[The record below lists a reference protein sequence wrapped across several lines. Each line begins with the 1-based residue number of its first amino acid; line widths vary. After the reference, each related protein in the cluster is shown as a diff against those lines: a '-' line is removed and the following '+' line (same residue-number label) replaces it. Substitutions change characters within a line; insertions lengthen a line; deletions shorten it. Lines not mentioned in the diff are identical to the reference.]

1 MAGGRIIF
9 STLCSRTIRDDSR
22 SRAAGAQPVARPLG
36 GGRPDLA
43 PRCLATLLI
52 LLAACLVL
60 FSGSARALEAIVV
73 SPDQKKLDIT
83 LLGELYEGRGDS
95 LSVETAPGPD
105 GITGR
110 MAVQATTPGTDP
122 NWVVF
127 ALSNRTENRIERILM
142 AQRYELSGSKV
153 MWPDLDSP
161 RIAKVVP
168 SVGFK
173 PKRIPADRADLFR
186 ITLEP
191 GSTVTFIVELRSVD
205 FPRLMLWDGAA
216 LGKQATD
223 RTLLNGI
230 LLGIAGLLA
239 IFLTAIFVANHRAVF
254 PATALVAWSAVA
266 YLCVDFG
273 FWHKLFQLSPD
284 QNAVYRAGAEAALAA
299 SILVFLAVYLRLRQ
313 WQPWLVP
320 LFGGWA
326 LLQTGLIAFAVIDAQ
341 LTAGL
346 ARLSFLPI
354 AGVGTLLVLLQAVR
368 GEDRALTLL
377 PTWML
382 FLVWL
387 FGAGVSV
394 MGYLSGDIVVP
405 ALSSGLVLFVAL
417 LGFSVTQYAFSP
429 GDYAASGQAAHLGRG
444 AAALE
449 ASGASVWEWD
459 VRREEIK
466 VGPEIER
473 VLGYAKGTL
482 CCGTEE
488 WLQYI
493 HASDRE
499 RIKVMLWTVRE
510 RDGGEL
516 ETDLR
521 LRRSDGSY
529 FWYELR
535 GRAVKLPQSQI
546 LQCIGLLR
554 DVTAQKRSEERLTHN
569 AVYDALTGQPNRELF
584 LDRASQAIQRCET
597 EGTKPTV
604 IVIDIDQV
612 RGGGHAP
619 DAVISDSMLLTVARR
634 LSRHVRDTDTLA
646 RIGVNQFAMLLTS
659 ETDPRYIAML
669 AERVRR
675 SLRSPMKLSGQEVAL
690 IGSIGISV
698 FDGRQADGQALLS
711 EAEVAAYR
719 AKRAGADRIELYKPD
734 MSAGRDDRAELE
746 KDLEKAIDRRQ
757 IVLLYQPIMRL
768 ADNQLAGFE
777 ALLRWNHPKHGL
789 LSPREFIQAAEK
801 ADMTATLGRYAAER
815 TLRQLHRWQ
824 KAWQRDDDPL
834 FVALDISHRAMLRS
848 DVVQELRTVIG
859 RGTVPENCFWVE
871 VSETVVMENPEQ
883 IVEAL
888 ASLKTVGA
896 RLALDEYG
904 SGYSSITYLH
914 RLPLDVLK
922 LDRSLVRS
930 ASASGGDPVVLRS
943 VMAMGQELG
952 FEMVV
957 QGVDRDRDAAYLRA
971 LGCEFGQGFYFGEPM
986 TEKEVMNLVNT
997 LARSAAK
1004 AGAQSR
1010 SRAGADARA
1019 LPRAKAGRS
1028 KTPAAEPRANARAE
1042 APPRGQAEPKR
1053 LPAPNDAGAERR
1065 QPAERS
1071 RRGQPDNASEG
1082 GRTRFRAG
1090 GAENGAA
1097 SNGAD
1102 VGRRDDQEA
1111 QRAPRSG
1118 ARLRNP
1124 AGHEASAQQQ
1134 PPPPDSEI
1142 WDQDGDSD
1150 NTPPP
1155 RRRAGP
1161 ARRR

>member
-1 MAGGRIIF
+1 MRGLAAVCGRSCQI
-9 STLCSRTIRDDSR
+9 
-22 SRAAGAQPVARPLG
+22 ARHLG
-36 GGRPDLA
+36 WLIV
-43 PRCLATLLI
+43 CLA
-52 LLAACLVL
+52 L
-60 FSGSARALEAIVV
+60 FAGPAHALQANVV

-83 LLGELYEGRGDS
+83 VLGELYEGRGDS
-95 LSVETAPGPD
+95 LSVETAPGAD

-127 ALSNRTENRIERILM
+127 ALTNPTENRIERILM
-142 AQRYELSGSKV
+142 ARRYELSGSRV

-161 RIAKVVP
+161 RIAKVTP
-168 SVGFK
+168 SIGFK
-173 PKRIPADRADLFR
+173 PKRIPADRADVFR

-205 FPRLMLWDGAA
+205 FPRLMLWDNAA

-299 SILVFLAVYLRLRQ
+299 SILIFLTVYLRLRQ
-313 WQPWLVP
+313 WQRWLVP
-320 LFGGWA
+320 VFAGWA
-326 LLQTGLIAFAVIDAQ
+326 LLQLGLIPFAVIDSQ
-341 LTAGL
+341 FTAGL

-354 AGVGTLLVLLQAVR
+354 AGVGTLLILLQALR

-377 PTWML
+377 PTWLL

-387 FGAGVSV
+387 FGASV
-394 MGYLSGDIVVP
+394 AVLGYLSGDIVVP

-429 GDYAASGQAAHLGRG
+429 GDYAASGHAAHLGRG

-449 ASGASVWEWD
+449 GSGASVWEWD

-473 VLGYAKGTL
+473 ALGYAKGAL
-482 CCGTEE
+482 NCGTEE
-488 WLQYI
+488 WLQYV

-499 RIKVMLWTVRE
+499 RVKIMLWTVRE

-521 LRRSDGSY
+521 LRRSDGSCI
-529 FWYELR
+529 WYELR

-554 DVTAQKRSEERLTHN
+554 DITAQKRSEERLTHN

-584 LDRASQAIQRCET
+584 LDRTGQAMLRCET

-612 RGGGHAP
+612 RSGGQPP
-619 DAVISDSMLLTVARR
+619 DTVISDSMLLTVARR
-634 LSRHVRDTDTLA
+634 LSRHVRETDTLA
-646 RIGVNQFAMLLTS
+646 RIGVDRFALLLTS
-659 ETDPRYIAML
+659 ESDPRYIAML

-675 SLRSPMKLSGQEVAL
+675 SLRSSMKLSGQELVL

-698 FDGRQADGQALLS
+698 FDGRQADGQALLA
-711 EAEVAAYR
+711 EAELAAYR
-719 AKRAGADRIELYKPD
+719 AKRAGADRIELFKPE
-734 MSAGRDDRAELE
+734 MHAGRDDSADLD
-746 KDLEKAIDRRQ
+746 KDMEKAIDRRQ

-768 ADNQLAGFE
+768 ADNKLAGFE
-777 ALLRWNHPKHGL
+777 ALLRWNHPKQGL

-801 ADMTATLGRYAAER
+801 AEMTAALSRYAAER
-815 TLRQLHRWQ
+815 ALRQLHRWQ
-824 KAWQRDDDPL
+824 KVWQRSEHPL
-834 FVALDISHRAMLRS
+834 FVAFDISHRAMLRS
-848 DVVQELRTVIG
+848 EVIQELRTVIG

-883 IVEAL
+883 LVEAL
-888 ASLKTVGA
+888 AGLKAVGA

-904 SGYSSITYLH
+904 SGYSSVAYLH
-914 RLPLDVLK
+914 RLPIDVLK

-930 ASASGGDPVVLRS
+930 ANAAGGESVLLRS
-943 VMAMGQELG
+943 VLAMARELG

-971 LGCEFGQGFYFGEPM
+971 LGCEYGQGFYFGEPM

-997 LARSAAK
+997 LARAAAK
-1004 AGAQSR
+1004 AGGTSGPQPV
-1010 SRAGADARA
+1010 G
-1019 LPRAKAGRS
+1019 G
-1028 KTPAAEPRANARAE
+1028 PAALLPPNAARSSASRRGAKRAAAPEQAQRA
-1042 APPRGQAEPKR
+1042 QAEPKR
-1053 LPAPNDAGAERR
+1053 LHGPGNGSAKRPGRATGPAHGLSEEAAHG
-1065 QPAERS
+1065 QPAQFRSKPRENGLAPERS
-1071 RRGQPDNASEG
+1071 SRRARHGEERESGPSAASATPANRRGPSEADDQPLPPPE
-1082 GRTRFRAG
+1082 
-1090 GAENGAA
+1090 AEN
-1097 SNGAD
+1097 
-1102 VGRRDDQEA
+1102 
-1111 QRAPRSG
+1111 
-1118 ARLRNP
+1118 L
-1124 AGHEASAQQQ
+1124 
-1134 PPPPDSEI
+1134 DSEPEP
-1142 WDQDGDSD
+1142 
-1150 NTPPP
+1150 TPPP
-1155 RRRAGP
+1155 RRSAGP
-1161 ARRR
+1161 TRRR

>member
-1 MAGGRIIF
+1 VSALVVAALAALLM
-9 STLCSRTIRDDSR
+9 L
-22 SRAAGAQPVARPLG
+22 AAGP
-36 GGRPDLA
+36 
-43 PRCLATLLI
+43 
-52 LLAACLVL
+52 
-60 FSGSARALEAIVV
+60 ARALEAIVV

-95 LSVETAPGPD
+95 ISVETAPDAD

-110 MAVQATTPGTDP
+110 MAVQASTPGTNP

-127 ALSNRTENRIERILM
+127 ALTNPTESRIERILI
-142 AQRYELSGSKV
+142 AHRYQFSGSKV
-153 MWPDLDSP
+153 IWPDLDAP
-161 RIAKVVP
+161 RIAQVTP

-173 PKRIPADRADLFR
+173 PQRIPADRADLFR

-223 RTLLNGI
+223 TTLLNGI

-284 QNAVYRAGAEAALAA
+284 LNAVYRAGAEAALAA
-299 SILVFLAVYLRLRQ
+299 SIVIFLAVYLRLRQ
-313 WQPWLVP
+313 WQPVLLPV
-320 LFGGWA
+320 FAGWA
-326 LLQTGLIAFAVIDAQ
+326 LLQLGLVAFAVIDAQ

-346 ARLSFLPI
+346 ARLSFVPI
-354 AGVGTLLVLLQAVR
+354 AGVGTLLILLQTFR

-387 FGAGVSV
+387 FGAGVAV
-394 MGYLSGDIVVP
+394 LGYLSGDIVVP
-405 ALSSGLVLFVAL
+405 TLSSGLVLFVAL

-429 GDYAASGQAAHLGRG
+429 GDYAGSGQAGHLGRG

-473 VLGYAKGTL
+473 LLGYSKGTL
-482 CCGTEE
+482 NCGTED
-488 WLQYI
+488 WLQYV
-493 HASDRE
+493 HPSDRE
-499 RIKVMLWTVRE
+499 RVKIMLWTVRE

-529 FWYELR
+529 LWYQLR

-554 DVTAQKRSEERLTHN
+554 DITAQKRSQERLTHN

-584 LDRASQAIQRCET
+584 LDRASQAMLRCEG

-612 RGGGHAP
+612 RGGGHTP
-619 DAVISDSMLLTVARR
+619 DAIISDSMLLTVSRR
-634 LSRHVRDTDTLA
+634 LGRHVRDTDTLA
-646 RIGVNQFAMLLTS
+646 RIGVDQFAMLLTS

-669 AERVRR
+669 AERMRR

-698 FDGRQADGQALLS
+698 FDGRQADGHALLS
-711 EAEVAAYR
+711 EAELAAYR

-734 MSAGRDDRAELE
+734 MSAGSDDRAELE

-757 IVLLYQPIMRL
+757 IVLLYQPVMRL

-777 ALLRWNHPKHGL
+777 ALLRWNHPRHGL

-801 ADMTATLGRYAAER
+801 AEMTATLGRYAAER
-815 TLRQLHRWQ
+815 ALRQLQRWQ
-824 KAWQRDDDPL
+824 KAWQRSDDPM

-848 DVVQELRTVIG
+848 EVVQELRNVIG
-859 RGTVPENCFWVE
+859 RGAVPDRCFWVE

-888 ASLKTVGA
+888 SSLKSVGA

-904 SGYSSITYLH
+904 SGYSSVSYLH

-930 ASASGGDPVVLRS
+930 ASASGADPVILRS
-943 VMAMGQELG
+943 VLAMAQEMG
-952 FEMVV
+952 FDVVV
-957 QGVDRDRDAAYLRA
+957 QGVDRDRDAGYLRA
-971 LGCEFGQGFYFGEPM
+971 LGCDYGQGFYFGEPM

-997 LARSAAK
+997 LARAAAK
-1004 AGAQSR
+1004 ADGS
-1010 SRAGADARA
+1010 
-1019 LPRAKAGRS
+1019 PRPHASA
-1028 KTPAAEPRANARAE
+1028 PAT
-1042 APPRGQAEPKR
+1042 APPRRMAAPP
-1053 LPAPNDAGAERR
+1053 PA
-1065 QPAERS
+1065 
-1071 RRGQPDNASEG
+1071 
-1082 GRTRFRAG
+1082 TAG
-1090 GAENGAA
+1090 GARRLPPPDLSPRGRVEQEQLSVTDEQASRRRSAEEARRAQGNARGEPRRGWPESGPRGKGAQAGAPAPANGAFDRPA
-1097 SNGAD
+1097 S
-1102 VGRRDDQEA
+1102 EA
-1111 QRAPRSG
+1111 PSGGQLRPRQAGMSG
-1118 ARLRNP
+1118 
-1124 AGHEASAQQQ
+1124 QQ
-1134 PPPPDSEI
+1134 PPPPADAGTWDDENPDSA
-1142 WDQDGDSD
+1142 
-1150 NTPPP
+1150 PPP

-1161 ARRR
+1161 MRRR

>member
-1 MAGGRIIF
+1 VWGGRLLTAR
-9 STLCSRTIRDDSR
+9 STRTYVTALVVAALAALLML
-22 SRAAGAQPVARPLG
+22 AAGP
-36 GGRPDLA
+36 
-43 PRCLATLLI
+43 
-52 LLAACLVL
+52 
-60 FSGSARALEAIVV
+60 ARALEAIVV

-95 LSVETAPGPD
+95 ISVETAPDAD

-110 MAVQATTPGTDP
+110 MAVQASTPGTNP

-127 ALSNRTENRIERILM
+127 ALTNPTESRIERILI
-142 AQRYELSGSKV
+142 AHRYQLSGSKV
-153 MWPDLDSP
+153 IWPDLDAP
-161 RIAKVVP
+161 RIAQVTP

-173 PKRIPADRADLFR
+173 PQRIPADRADLFR

-223 RTLLNGI
+223 TTLLNGI

-284 QNAVYRAGAEAALAA
+284 LNAVYRAGAEAALAA
-299 SILVFLAVYLRLRQ
+299 SIVIFLAVYLRLRQ
-313 WQPWLVP
+313 WQPVLLPV
-320 LFGGWA
+320 FAGWA
-326 LLQTGLIAFAVIDAQ
+326 LLQLGLVAFAV
-341 LTAGL
+341 
-346 ARLSFLPI
+346 
-354 AGVGTLLVLLQAVR
+354 LQTFR

-387 FGAGVSV
+387 FGAGVAV
-394 MGYLSGDIVVP
+394 LGYLSGDIVVP
-405 ALSSGLVLFVAL
+405 TLSSGLVLFVAL

-429 GDYAASGQAAHLGRG
+429 GDYAGSGQAGHLGRG

-473 VLGYAKGTL
+473 LLGYSKGTL
-482 CCGTEE
+482 NCGTED
-488 WLQYI
+488 WLQYV
-493 HASDRE
+493 HPSDRE
-499 RIKVMLWTVRE
+499 RVKIMLWTVRE

-529 FWYELR
+529 LWYQLR

-554 DVTAQKRSEERLTHN
+554 DITAQKRSQERLTHN

-584 LDRASQAIQRCET
+584 LDRASQAMLRCEG

-612 RGGGHAP
+612 RGGGHTP
-619 DAVISDSMLLTVARR
+619 DAIISDSMLLTVSRR
-634 LSRHVRDTDTLA
+634 LGRHVRDTDTLA
-646 RIGVNQFAMLLTS
+646 RIGVDQFAMLLTS

-669 AERVRR
+669 AERMRR

-698 FDGRQADGQALLS
+698 FDGRQADGHALLS
-711 EAEVAAYR
+711 EAELAAYR

-734 MSAGRDDRAELE
+734 MSAGSDDRAELE

-757 IVLLYQPIMRL
+757 IVLLYQPVMRL

-777 ALLRWNHPKHGL
+777 ALLRWNHPRHGL

-801 ADMTATLGRYAAER
+801 AEMTATLGRYAAER
-815 TLRQLHRWQ
+815 AMRQLQRWQ
-824 KAWQRDDDPL
+824 KAWQRTDDPM

-848 DVVQELRTVIG
+848 EVVQELRNVIG
-859 RGTVPENCFWVE
+859 RGAVPDRCFWVE

-888 ASLKTVGA
+888 SSLKSVGA

-904 SGYSSITYLH
+904 SGYSSVSYLH

-930 ASASGGDPVVLRS
+930 ASASGADPVILRS
-943 VMAMGQELG
+943 VLAMAQEMG
-952 FEMVV
+952 FDVVV
-957 QGVDRDRDAAYLRA
+957 QGVDRDRDAGYLRA
-971 LGCEFGQGFYFGEPM
+971 LGCDYGQGFYFGEPM

-997 LARSAAK
+997 LARAAAK
-1004 AGAQSR
+1004 ADGSPRPHASVPATAPPRRMAAPPPATAGGARKLPPPDLSPRGRVEQERLSVTDEQASR
-1010 SRAGADARA
+1010 RRSAEEARRAQ
-1019 LPRAKAGRS
+1019 
-1028 KTPAAEPRANARAE
+1028 ANARGEPRQGWPESGPRGKGAQAGAPAPANGAFDRPASE
-1042 APPRGQAEPKR
+1042 APSGGQLRP
-1053 LPAPNDAGAERR
+1053 R
-1065 QPAERS
+1065 QP
-1071 RRGQPDNASEG
+1071 GM
-1082 GRTRFRAG
+1082 
-1090 GAENGAA
+1090 
-1097 SNGAD
+1097 
-1102 VGRRDDQEA
+1102 
-1111 QRAPRSG
+1111 SG
-1118 ARLRNP
+1118 
-1124 AGHEASAQQQ
+1124 QQ
-1134 PPPPDSEI
+1134 PPPPADARSWDDENPDSA
-1142 WDQDGDSD
+1142 
-1150 NTPPP
+1150 PPP

-1161 ARRR
+1161 MRRR

>member
-1 MAGGRIIF
+1 MILANKQAADAAWGGRLSTARPKRACVIAIF
-9 STLCSRTIRDDSR
+9 AAALAALLML
-22 SRAAGAQPVARPLG
+22 AAGP
-36 GGRPDLA
+36 
-43 PRCLATLLI
+43 
-52 LLAACLVL
+52 
-60 FSGSARALEAIVV
+60 ARALEAIVV

-83 LLGELYEGRGDS
+83 LLGELYEGRGDNI
-95 LSVETAPGPD
+95 SVETAPDAD

-110 MAVQATTPGTDP
+110 MAVQASTPGTNP

-127 ALSNRTENRIERILM
+127 ALTNPTENRIERILI
-142 AQRYELSGSKV
+142 AKRYELSGSKV
-153 MWPDLDSP
+153 MWPDLDAP
-161 RIAKVVP
+161 RMAQVTP

-173 PKRIPADRADLFR
+173 PQRIPADSADLFR

-191 GSTVTFIVELRSVD
+191 GATVTFIVELRSVD
-205 FPRLMLWDGAA
+205 FPRLMLWDPSA

-284 QNAVYRAGAEAALAA
+284 LNAVYRAGAEAALAA
-299 SILVFLAVYLRLRQ
+299 SIVIFLAVYLRLRQ
-313 WQPWLVP
+313 WQPILLPV
-320 LFGGWA
+320 FAGWA
-326 LLQTGLIAFAVIDAQ
+326 LLQLGLVAFAVIDAQ

-346 ARLSFLPI
+346 ARLSFVPI
-354 AGVGTLLVLLQAVR
+354 AGVGTLLILLQTFR

-387 FGAGVSV
+387 FGAGVAV
-394 MGYLSGDIVVP
+394 LGYLSGDIVVP
-405 ALSSGLVLFVAL
+405 TLSSGLVLFVAL

-429 GDYAASGQAAHLGRG
+429 GDYAGSGQAGHLGRG

-473 VLGYAKGTL
+473 LLGYSKGTL
-482 CCGTEE
+482 NCGTED
-488 WLQYI
+488 WLRYV
-493 HASDRE
+493 HPSDRE
-499 RIKVMLWTVRE
+499 RVKIMLWTVRE

-516 ETDLR
+516 ETELR

-529 FWYELR
+529 LWYQLR

-554 DVTAQKRSEERLTHN
+554 DITAQKRSQERLTHN

-584 LDRASQAIQRCET
+584 LDRASQAMLRCEG

-604 IVIDIDQV
+604 IVIEIDQV
-612 RGGGHAP
+612 RSAGHTP
-619 DAVISDSMLLTVARR
+619 DAIISDSMLLTVSRR
-634 LSRHVRDTDTLA
+634 LGRHVRETDTLA
-646 RIGVNQFAMLLTS
+646 RIGVDQFAMLLTS

-669 AERVRR
+669 AERMRR

-698 FDGRQADGQALLS
+698 FDGRQADGHALLS
-711 EAEVAAYR
+711 EAELAAYR

-734 MSAGRDDRAELE
+734 MSAGGDDRAELE

-757 IVLLYQPIMRL
+757 IVLLYQPVMRL
-768 ADNQLAGFE
+768 GDNQLAGFE
-777 ALLRWNHPKHGL
+777 ALLRWNHPRHGL

-801 ADMTATLGRYAAER
+801 AEMTAMLGRYAAER
-815 TLRQLHRWQ
+815 ALRQLQRWQ
-824 KAWQRDDDPL
+824 KAWQRSDDPM
-834 FVALDISHRAMLRS
+834 FVALDISHRAMLRGE
-848 DVVQELRTVIG
+848 VVQELRNVIG
-859 RGTVPENCFWVE
+859 RGAVPDRCFWVE

-888 ASLKTVGA
+888 SSLKSVGA

-904 SGYSSITYLH
+904 SGYSSVAYLH

-930 ASASGGDPVVLRS
+930 ASASGADPVILRS
-943 VMAMGQELG
+943 VLAMAREMG
-952 FEMVV
+952 FDVVV
-957 QGVDRDRDAAYLRA
+957 QGVDRDRDAGYLRA
-971 LGCEFGQGFYFGEPM
+971 LGCDYGQGFYFGEPM

-997 LARSAAK
+997 LARAAAK
-1004 AGAQSR
+1004 ADGAPRSHASTSAAAPARSMAAAPSATAGAAKRLPPPEPSPRGRAEEERPSIPDEQANRRRSAEEARRAQGNARGEPRQGWLQSGPR
-1010 SRAGADARA
+1010 GNGARAGAPAPANGAFDRA
-1019 LPRAKAGRS
+1019 DR
-1028 KTPAAEPRANARAE
+1028 PASE
-1042 APPRGQAEPKR
+1042 APTGGKLRP
-1053 LPAPNDAGAERR
+1053 R
-1065 QPAERS
+1065 QP
-1071 RRGQPDNASEG
+1071 GM
-1082 GRTRFRAG
+1082 
-1090 GAENGAA
+1090 
-1097 SNGAD
+1097 
-1102 VGRRDDQEA
+1102 
-1111 QRAPRSG
+1111 SG
-1118 ARLRNP
+1118 
-1124 AGHEASAQQQ
+1124 QQ
-1134 PPPPDSEI
+1134 PPPPADAGNWDDENPDSA
-1142 WDQDGDSD
+1142 
-1150 NTPPP
+1150 PPP

-1161 ARRR
+1161 IRRR

>member
-1 MAGGRIIF
+1 
-9 STLCSRTIRDDSR
+9 
-22 SRAAGAQPVARPLG
+22 VALV
-36 GGRPDLA
+36 A
-43 PRCLATLLI
+43 CLTLL
-52 LLAACLVL
+52 A
-60 FSGSARALEAIVV
+60 GPARALEAIVV

-83 LLGELYEGRGDS
+83 LLGELYEERGDS

-127 ALSNRTENRIERILM
+127 ALSNPTENRIERILT

-153 MWPDLDSP
+153 IWPDLDAP
-161 RIAKVVP
+161 RIAQVTP

-299 SILVFLAVYLRLRQ
+299 SILIFLTVYLRLRQ

-320 LFGGWA
+320 VFGGWA

-341 LTAGL
+341 LTSGL

-354 AGVGTLLVLLQAVR
+354 AGVGTLLILLQALR

-382 FLVWL
+382 FMVWL
-387 FGAGVSV
+387 FGAGVAV

-429 GDYAASGQAAHLGRG
+429 GDYAASSHAAHLGRG

-473 VLGYAKGTL
+473 ILGYSKGTL
-482 CCGTEE
+482 NCGTEE
-488 WLQYI
+488 WLQYV

-499 RIKVMLWTVRE
+499 RIKIMLWTVRE

-529 FWYELR
+529 LWYELR

-584 LDRASQAIQRCET
+584 LDRASQAMLRCET

-612 RGGGHAP
+612 RSGSHAP
-619 DAVISDSMLLTVARR
+619 DAAISDSMLLTVARR
-634 LSRHVRDTDTLA
+634 LSRHVRENDTLA
-646 RIGVNQFAMLLTS
+646 RIGVDQFAMLLTS

-711 EAEVAAYR
+711 EAELAAYR

-734 MSAGRDDRAELE
+734 MSAARDDRAELE

-789 LSPREFIQAAEK
+789 LSPREFIHAAEK
-801 ADMTATLGRYAAER
+801 AELTATIGRYAAER
-815 TLRQLHRWQ
+815 ALRQLHRWQ

-834 FVALDISHRAMLRS
+834 FVALDISHRAMVRS

-904 SGYSSITYLH
+904 SGYSSVAYLH
-914 RLPLDVLK
+914 KLPLDVLK

-943 VMAMGQELG
+943 VLAMAQELG

-986 TEKEVMNLVNT
+986 TEKEVMNLVTT
-997 LARSAAK
+997 LARAASK
-1004 AGAQSR
+1004 AGGQGR
-1010 SRAGADARA
+1010 QRAAANVAPAR
-1019 LPRAKAGRS
+1019 RGSAGRAAP
-1028 KTPAAEPRANARAE
+1028 PAGSAKRIAPPDAAPRDPAE
-1042 APPRGQAEPKR
+1042 AKR
-1053 LPAPNDAGAERR
+1053 LPAPNEAGVT
-1065 QPAERS
+1065 P
-1071 RRGQPDNASEG
+1071 
-1082 GRTRFRAG
+1082 
-1090 GAENGAA
+1090 
-1097 SNGAD
+1097 
-1102 VGRRDDQEA
+1102 
-1111 QRAPRSG
+1111 QRAPDGSARDYPEAGRTANPARRRAAPHETSAPSDAAGRQNGRSASGDGADEQRLG
-1118 ARLRNP
+1118 ARLRRRP
-1124 AGHEASAQQQ
+1124 APSMSGDQ
-1134 PPPPDSEI
+1134 PPPPGDGDT
-1142 WDQDGDSD
+1142 WDQQDDPESR
-1150 NTPPP
+1150 PPA
-1155 RRRAGP
+1155 RRRSAGP

>member
-1 MAGGRIIF
+1 MSLMALM
-9 STLCSRTIRDDSR
+9 T
-22 SRAAGAQPVARPLG
+22 V
-36 GGRPDLA
+36 
-43 PRCLATLLI
+43 CLA
-52 LLAACLVL
+52 L
-60 FSGSARALEAIVV
+60 FAGHARALEAIVV
-73 SPDQKKLDIT
+73 SPDQKKLDVT

-110 MAVQATTPGTDP
+110 MAVQAATPGTDP

-127 ALSNRTENRIERILM
+127 ALSNPTDTRIERFLV
-142 AQRYELSGSKV
+142 AQRYALSGSRV
-153 MWPDLDSP
+153 VWPDLDSP
-161 RIAKVVP
+161 RIAQVTP

-173 PKRIPADRADLFR
+173 PERIPAERADVFR

-205 FPRLMLWDGAA
+205 FPRLMLWDGPA

-239 IFLTAIFVANHRAVF
+239 IFLTAIFVANHRAIF

-284 QNAVYRAGAEAALAA
+284 QNAVYRAAAEAALAA
-299 SILVFLAVYLRLRQ
+299 SLLIFLTIYLRLRQ
-313 WQPWLVP
+313 WQPWLLPV
-320 LFGGWA
+320 FGGWA
-326 LLQTGLIAFAVIDAQ
+326 VLQIGLIGFSVIDAQ
-341 LTAGL
+341 LTSGL

-354 AGVGTLLVLLQAVR
+354 AGVGTLLVLLQAFR

-387 FGAGVSV
+387 FGASV
-394 MGYLSGDIVVP
+394 AILGYLSGDIVVP

-429 GDYAASGQAAHLGRG
+429 GDYAASGHAAHIGRG

-473 VLGYAKGTL
+473 VLGYSKGTL
-482 CCGTEE
+482 NCGTEE
-488 WLQYI
+488 WLQFV

-499 RIKVMLWTVRE
+499 RVKIMLWTVRE

-554 DVTAQKRSEERLTHN
+554 DVTTQKRSQERLTHN

-584 LDRASQAIQRCET
+584 LDRAGQAILRCES

-612 RGGGHAP
+612 RSGNHAP
-619 DAVISDSMLLTVARR
+619 EAVITDSMLLTVARR
-634 LSRHVRDTDTLA
+634 LSRHVRETDTLA
-646 RIGVNQFAMLLTS
+646 RIGVDRFAMLLTS

-698 FDGRQADGQALLS
+698 FDGRQADGAALLA
-711 EAEVAAYR
+711 EAELASYR

-734 MSAGRDDRAELE
+734 MSTVRDDGAELE
-746 KDLEKAIDRRQ
+746 KDVSKAIDRRQ

-789 LSPREFIQAAEK
+789 LGPREFIHAAEK
-801 ADMTATLGRYAAER
+801 AEMIAALSRYAAER
-815 TLRQLHRWQ
+815 ALRQLHRWQ
-824 KAWQRDDDPL
+824 KAWQRGDEPL
-834 FVALDISHRAMLRS
+834 FVTLDLSHRAMLRS
-848 DVVQELRTVIG
+848 EVVQELRTVVG
-859 RGTVPENCFWVE
+859 RGMVPENCFWVE

-888 ASLKTVGA
+888 ASLKTAGA

-904 SGYSSITYLH
+904 SGYSSVAYLH
-914 RLPLDVLK
+914 RLPIDVLK

-930 ASASGGDPVVLRS
+930 ASASGADPVVLRS
-943 VMAMGQELG
+943 VLAMAHELG
-952 FEMVV
+952 FDLVV

-971 LGCEFGQGFYFGEPM
+971 LGCDYGQGFYFGEPM

-997 LARSAAK
+997 LARAAAK
-1004 AGAQSR
+1004 AGGPTRGRSEGSATAPSGAKSGQPGAPARAAQRIAPPPTVAREEQAQRRLPPPWSADSSLARPDPETDPGRQGTGSRVKPARPPYGPRESGASPDGAAFPDRAPLDDRPFESWESAGAPGSGSRSQSR
-1010 SRAGADARA
+1010 R
-1019 LPRAKAGRS
+1019 RS
-1028 KTPAAEPRANARAE
+1028 IL
-1042 APPRGQAEPKR
+1042 G
-1053 LPAPNDAGAERR
+1053 
-1065 QPAERS
+1065 
-1071 RRGQPDNASEG
+1071 
-1082 GRTRFRAG
+1082 
-1090 GAENGAA
+1090 
-1097 SNGAD
+1097 
-1102 VGRRDDQEA
+1102 
-1111 QRAPRSG
+1111 
-1118 ARLRNP
+1118 
-1124 AGHEASAQQQ
+1124 QQ
-1134 PPPPDSEI
+1134 PPPPPDAPSWEQDEPDS
-1142 WDQDGDSD
+1142 G
-1150 NTPPP
+1150 PPP
-1155 RRRAGP
+1155 RRSAGP
-1161 ARRR
+1161 PRRR